1 MQSEHPLLPGKEFSS
16 CLSEKNGHTLRE
28 KRHGIA
34 IENAEEIKFSE
45 ADINSD
51 APHIKLTTYR
61 TCRNRQFAHR
71 IAKTAFYPEIKMD

>member
-1 MQSEHPLLPGKEFSS
+1 MSIPYCRAKNFHLAFRK
-16 CLSEKNGHTLRE
+16 KNGHTLRE